1 MAKWAE
7 RNRDPWG
14 RSLVATLR
22 RWWWLP
28 AALSL
33 LGALTGGIAG
43 ASAPKTAEAIVR
55 VQTQSSD
62 PQGTADAVQSA
73 MLEASSR
80 EVFTAAAGAGG
91 DVEALREKVDVAAI
105 VKTTFLSIKATD
117 RDPEVAAKLAND
129 VAEAA
134 VEASNKRIDD
144 QLAELTRTTSVL
156 IKGQKLPQADAEAQR
171 VERLGGQLADSQGTL
186 LMQSRR
192 LTLLQ
197 SAQASDAEGPSTALM
212 TLMGLIGGALGG
224 VALALLL
231 GGRRGAMS
239 SADEMRRVYPE
250 LEIVR
255 RHELDSVLALEAD
268 AVDRVV
274 LTGVR
279 APAGAIT
286 ALAEPVAHA
295 LRRTGREVTF
305 TDDLSVLGRDEQRT
319 RGITVVQ
326 TPMSPSLLRR
336 VGRDS
341 RALTVV
347 LVRPGKT
354 RFEWLDEHIDSFGD
368 RVCVVVDG

>member
-80 EVFTAAAGAGG
+80 EVFTAAAGKGG
-91 DVEALREKVDVAAI
+91 DIDTLHDKVAVSAI